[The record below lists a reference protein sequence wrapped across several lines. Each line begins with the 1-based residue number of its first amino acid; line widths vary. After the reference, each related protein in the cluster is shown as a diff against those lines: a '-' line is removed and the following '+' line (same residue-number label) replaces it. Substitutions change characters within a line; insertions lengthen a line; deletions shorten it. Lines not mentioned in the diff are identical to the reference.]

1 MGINWQT
8 ETDFIIIYGK
18 DKFWQYLLQCSLYL
32 LSTTFQSTST
42 RHNTG
47 VHINAV
53 ILWMWN
59 VVGTFSGGSKI
70 FVPQEA
76 I

>member
-1 MGINWQT
+1 MEKINSDNTCYSAVW
-8 ETDFIIIYGK
+8 
-18 DKFWQYLLQCSLYL
+18 YL
-32 LSTTFQSTST
+32 LSTTFQTTST

-59 VVGTFSGGSKI
+59 VVGICSGGRKI